1 MHSSKNRGPWYVIA
15 VLLLLFVIL
24 PGATALNEFRHAG
37 KLQATASFFF
47 DLFILHF
54 FVVCAV
60 AYFFYIGATLG
71 SFLNVAAYRLPHQ
84 QTLLGSSACP
94 GCDTRIKMYHN
105 QPIFGWIWL
114 GGRCHNCKMKISI
127 RYLVIECLAATAI
140 GSIAFVEIFCDGI
153 NLIEKPRLH
162 LLVFEGMMINP
173 PWVLLGYFLVHTC
186 LLTTLMTAALIRFQ
200 KDAVPRGLYLCG
212 IVAATVLTILWPI
225 SIAFDIQGNA
235 SALNP
240 TIINNLSS
248 AVVGAL
254 VGLIAGCLFVPTM
267 ITQKATAPWSHNYA
281 FILIGFVLG
290 WQSILLVALLCSLSH
305 LNIRLFK
312 QRLTPEHCLWL
323 ATTVAII
330 ANRHWT
336 ELISG

>member
-1 MHSSKNRGPWYVIA
+1 MHSPKNRGPWFVIA
-15 VLLLLFVIL
+15 VLLLLFVVL
-24 PGATALNEFRHAG
+24 PSATALNEFRHAE
-37 KLQATASFFF
+37 KLQATASFFL
-47 DLFILHF
+47 DLFIMHF

-60 AYFFYIGATLG
+60 AYFFYVGATLG
-71 SFLNVAAYRLPHQ
+71 SFLNVVAYRLPRQ

-105 QPIFGWIWL
+105 QPIFGWFWL

-127 RYLVIECLAATAI
+127 RYLIIECIAATTI
-140 GSIAFVEIFCDGI
+140 GSIALVELFCDGI
-153 NLIEKPRLH
+153 NLINKPRLH
-162 LLVFEGMMINP
+162 LFVFEDMMINP
-173 PWVLLGYFLVHTC
+173 PWVLISYFLVHTC
-186 LLTTLMTAALIRFQ
+186 LLTILMTAALIRFQ
-200 KDAVPRGLYLCG
+200 KNTVPRGLYLFG

-225 SIAFDIQGNA
+225 TIAFDIHGNA
-235 SALNP
+235 SSLNP

-248 AVVGAL
+248 AVVGAV
-254 VGLIAGCLFVPTM
+254 VGLIAGCLFVPPM
-267 ITQKATAPWSHNYA
+267 IMHKTTAPWSHSYA

-290 WQSILLVALLCSLSH
+290 WQSILLVTLLCSLFH
-305 LNIRLFK
+305 LNIRLLQ

>member
-1 MHSSKNRGPWYVIA
+1 MHSSKNRGPWYVIV
-15 VLLLLFVIL
+15 VLLLLFVVL
-24 PGATALNEFRHAG
+24 PSATALNEFRHAG

-47 DLFILHF
+47 DLFILHY
-54 FVVCAV
+54 FVVCAA
-60 AYFFYIGATLG
+60 AYFFYVGATLG

-186 LLTTLMTAALIRFQ
+186 LLTILMTAALIRFQ
-200 KDAVPRGLYLCG
+200 KDAVPRRIYLGG

-235 SALNP
+235 TSLNP

-267 ITQKATAPWSHNYA
+267 ITQKSTAPWSHNYA
-281 FILIGFVLG
+281 FILIG
-290 WQSILLVALLCSLSH
+290 
-305 LNIRLFK
+305 
-312 QRLTPEHCLWL
+312 
-323 ATTVAII
+323 
-330 ANRHWT
+330 
-336 ELISG
+336 

>member
-1 MHSSKNRGPWYVIA
+1 
-15 VLLLLFVIL
+15 
-24 PGATALNEFRHAG
+24 
-37 KLQATASFFF
+37 
-47 DLFILHF
+47 
-54 FVVCAV
+54 
-60 AYFFYIGATLG
+60 
-71 SFLNVAAYRLPHQ
+71 
-84 QTLLGSSACP
+84 
-94 GCDTRIKMYHN
+94 
-105 QPIFGWIWL
+105 PIFGWIWL

-127 RYLVIECLAATAI
+127 RYLVIECLAAVAI

-162 LLVFEGMMINP
+162 LLVFEGMMIDP
-173 PWVLLGYFLVHTC
+173 PWMLLGYFLVHTC
-186 LLTTLMTAALIRFQ
+186 LLTILMTAALIRFQ
-200 KDAVPRGLYLCG
+200 KDAVPRGLYLGG

-235 SALNP
+235 ISLNP

-267 ITQKATAPWSHNYA
+267 KTQKSTAPWSHNYA

>member
-15 VLLLLFVIL
+15 VLLVLFVIL
-24 PGATALNEFRHAG
+24 PSATALNEFRHVG
-37 KLQATASFFF
+37 KLQSTASFFF
-47 DLFILHF
+47 DLFIMHF
-54 FVVCAV
+54 FVICA
-60 AYFFYIGATLG
+60 ATYFFYVGATLG
-71 SFLNVAAYRLPHQ
+71 SFLNVVAYRLPRQH
-84 QTLLGSSACP
+84 TLLGSSSCP

-114 GGRCHNCKMKISI
+114 GGRCHTCKMKISI
-127 RYLVIECLAATAI
+127 RYLVVECLAAATI
-140 GSIAFVEIFCDGI
+140 GAIAFVEIFCDGI
-153 NLIEKPRLH
+153 NLIEKPRLN

-186 LLTTLMTAALIRFQ
+186 LLTILMTAALIRFQ
-200 KDAVPRGLYLCG
+200 KDTVPRRLYLFG

-235 SALNP
+235 VSLNP

-254 VGLIAGCLFVPTM
+254 VGLIAGCFFVPTM
-267 ITQKATAPWSHNYA
+267 ITQKSAAPWSHIYA
-281 FILIGFVLG
+281 FILIGLILG
-290 WQSILLVALLCSLSH
+290 WQSILLVTLLCSLFH
-305 LNIRLFK
+305 LNIRLLK

-330 ANRHWT
+330 AMRHWT
-336 ELISG
+336 ELIGG

>member
-1 MHSSKNRGPWYVIA
+1 MHSPKNRGPWYVIT
-15 VLLLLFVIL
+15 VLLLLFVVL
-24 PGATALNEFRHAG
+24 PSATALNEFRHAG

-60 AYFFYIGATLG
+60 AYFFYVGATLG
-71 SFLNVAAYRLPHQ
+71 SFLNVVAYRLPRQ

-114 GGRCHNCKMKISI
+114 GGRCHHCKMKISI
-127 RYLVIECLAATAI
+127 RYLVIECLAAAAI

-173 PWVLLGYFLVHTC
+173 PWMLLSYFLVHTC
-186 LLTTLMTAALIRFQ
+186 LLTILMTAALIRFQ
-200 KDAVPRGLYLCG
+200 KDAVPRRLYLCG

-267 ITQKATAPWSHNYA
+267 IAQKSTAAWSHNYA

-290 WQSILLVALLCSLSH
+290 WQCILLVALLCSLSH
-305 LNIRLFK
+305 LNIRLLK

-323 ATTVAII
+323 ATTMAII

-336 ELISG
+336 ELLSG

>member
-1 MHSSKNRGPWYVIA
+1 MHSLKNRGPWYVTT

-24 PGATALNEFRHAG
+24 PSATALNEFRHAG
-37 KLQATASFFF
+37 KLQATTSFFL
-47 DLFILHF
+47 DLFIMHF

-60 AYFFYIGATLG
+60 AYFFYVGATLG
-71 SFLNVAAYRLPHQ
+71 SFLNVVAYRLPRQ
-84 QTLLGSSACP
+84 QTLLGSSSCP

-105 QPIFGWIWL
+105 QPIFGWFWL
-114 GGRCHNCKMKISI
+114 GGRCHNCKLKISI
-127 RYLVIECLAATAI
+127 RYLIIECLAAAAI
-140 GSIAFVEIFCDGI
+140 GSLALVELFCDGI

-162 LLVFEGMMINP
+162 LFVFEDMMINP
-173 PWVLLGYFLVHTC
+173 SWVLIGYFLVHTC
-186 LLTTLMTAALIRFQ
+186 LLTILMTAALIRFQ

-225 SIAFDIQGNA
+225 SIAFDIHGNA
-235 SALNP
+235 SSLTP
-240 TIINNLSS
+240 TIVNNLST
-248 AVVGAL
+248 AMVGAL

-267 ITQKATAPWSHNYA
+267 ITQQSTAPWSHNYA

-305 LNIRLFK
+305 LNIRLLK
-312 QRLTPEHCLWL
+312 QRLTPEHCLWI